1 MNVGVLHLLG
11 EPWQR
16 SFLAGVVLAQIGE
29 FSFVILAAGASVG
42 IVDSDGY
49 RLFVALI
56 ALNLTLSPL
65 WLNAARRLHRLAL
78 SGAPTLS
85 ELLEELYGHE
95 AAVVAEGSARLV
107 AVVRSLERTVRSLV
121 LAQIAQVRAWRSKYK
136 RGPPPLSPPR
146 MRAAAAADNPP
157 VISLPTTPKSKLRR
171 RTSATG
177 LNKQTKKK
185 PVAKKRKGRASARS
199 GTKDPKSR

>member
-1 MNVGVLHLLG
+1 MSGYSTSWASPGNGLFLPASCLRRLVNFRL
-11 EPWQR
+11 
-16 SFLAGVVLAQIGE
+16 SF
-29 FSFVILAAGASVG
+29 SAAGASVG

-136 RGPPPLSPPR
+136 RGPST
-146 MRAAAAADNPP
+146 AITASDA
-157 VISLPTTPKSKLRR
+157 RR
-171 RTSATG
+171 RG
-177 LNKQTKKK
+177 C
-185 PVAKKRKGRASARS
+185 R
-199 GTKDPKSR
+199 